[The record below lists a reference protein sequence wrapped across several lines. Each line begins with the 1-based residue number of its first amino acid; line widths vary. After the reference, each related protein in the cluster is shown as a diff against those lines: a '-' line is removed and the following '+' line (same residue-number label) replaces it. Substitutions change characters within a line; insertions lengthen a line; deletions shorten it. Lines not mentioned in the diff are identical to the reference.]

1 MFDQK
6 IPQASALAAFLI
18 SALLSPSFVYGQG
31 ISSAASGTLPP
42 SQNSLV
48 AGGDGVSSLG
58 ASQAGLA
65 PSPVPPAPVQSN
77 GTGALPLPN
86 VPSGS
91 GGTIVFGS
99 QMFSGRFANMAFTG
113 FNPEY
118 QIAAGDR
125 ILVRIWG
132 AVTYEAYQNVD
143 PQGNIFIP
151 NVGPVSVL
159 GVQNKELNRQVEAQ
173 VRRTF
178 RSNVGVYASL
188 DSAQPVRIYVTGFVR
203 APGLYGG
210 VSSDSVLNFIDKAG
224 GIDPDRGSY
233 LAVRILRGGKPRAN
247 INLYRFLLNGE
258 LDRLQ
263 FQDGDTVVVL
273 PRQHTVTVM
282 GEAQNAYVFELDRP
296 EVSAEE
302 IFKMA
307 YPKPNATHLSV
318 VRNTGSQLTSEYY
331 RLSDAKSVTVH
342 SGDLVTFT
350 ADKYTTTLLVRVDG
364 DHQGDRSLVMP
375 VGATLKDLMA
385 RLAPSPRA
393 NLGGVQLFRKS
404 VQQRQKS
411 SLEMALRN
419 LETAALT
426 ARSSTNEEANLRKAE
441 ADLMLTFTARARS
454 IQPLGQVVLSDAEE
468 AEKLL
473 LEDGDVINIP
483 TRNNLVLLSGEVLFP
498 NAQVYSSGAS
508 VDDYVQLAGGYTQSA
523 DTSKQVVVRSNG
535 SVAPSGS
542 RPEPGD
548 EILILPRIETKNV
561 EVTRAL
567 TQILYQIAI
576 SAKVA
581 LGL

>member
-1 MFDQK
+1 MLSRILRRVPLLGLWVAVLGPVSLYAQSASSAE
-6 IPQASALAAFLI
+6 PSLAVPSSQASLVGGAGTSLAMPTPVAAPAPTAAPVPATALPFPT
-18 SALLSPSFVYGQG
+18 SPS
-31 ISSAASGTLPP
+31 
-42 SQNSLV
+42 
-48 AGGDGVSSLG
+48 
-58 ASQAGLA
+58 GL
-65 PSPVPPAPVQSN
+65 
-77 GTGALPLPN
+77 
-86 VPSGS
+86 
-91 GGTIVFGS
+91 GGTVVFGS
-99 QMFSGRFANMAFTG
+99 QMFVGRFANMPFTG
-113 FNPEY
+113 FNPDY
-118 QIAAGDR
+118 QIAVGDR
-125 ILVRIWG
+125 VLLRIWG

-159 GVQNKELNRQVEAQ
+159 GVQNKDLNKQVEAQ

-178 RSNVGVYASL
+178 RANVGVYASL

-233 LAVRILRGGKPRAN
+233 LSVKVLRGGKPRAN
-247 INLYRFLLNGE
+247 INLYRFLLDGE

-296 EVSAEE
+296 EVSGSD
-302 IFKMA
+302 IFYMA
-307 YPKPNATHLSV
+307 RPKPTATHVSV
-318 VRNTGSQLTSEYY
+318 VRNTGVQLTSEYH
-331 RLSDAKSVTVH
+331 RLADAKPVMVR

-364 DHQGDRSLVMP
+364 DQQGDRSLVMP

-385 RLAPSPRA
+385 RLNPSPRA
-393 NLGGVQLFRKS
+393 NLDGVQLFRKS
-404 VQQRQKS
+404 VQQRQKA
-411 SLEMALRN
+411 SLEVALRN

-426 ARSSTNEEANLRKAE
+426 ARSSTTEEANLRKSE
-441 ADLMLTFTARARS
+441 ADLMLNFTARARS
-454 IQPLGQVVLSDAEE
+454 IQPLGQVVLTDREE
-468 AEKLL
+468 ADKLL
-473 LEDGDVINIP
+473 LEDGDVLNIP
-483 TRNNLVLLSGEVLFP
+483 TRNHLVLLSGEVLFP
-498 NAQVYSSGAS
+498 NAQVYSPGAA

-523 DTSKQVVVRSNG
+523 DTSKQIVLRSNG

-542 RPEPGD
+542 KPEPGD
-548 EILILPRIETKNV
+548 EILILPKIESKNI
-561 EVTRAL
+561 EVTRSV